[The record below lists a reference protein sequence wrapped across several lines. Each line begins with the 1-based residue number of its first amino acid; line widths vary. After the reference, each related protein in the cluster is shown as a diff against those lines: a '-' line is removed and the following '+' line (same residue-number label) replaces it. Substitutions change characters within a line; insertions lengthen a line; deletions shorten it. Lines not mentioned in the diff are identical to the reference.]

1 MSRFFYTKQYL
12 KYKFL
17 AKDEYSLHSPL
28 MFDFFTKGLKK
39 SCKNKDISFDSCL
52 EKLIPNSKKKRKF
65 LFKVFEYFKSHGFQV
80 IYVPNKDFTLEKLEV
95 LNNCKPNMA
104 IVIEKIYKERE
115 KLMLWKEIKAN
126 KDFKLCCD
134 FFDFGLVL
142 LTDRPLKKQSYVL
155 RKK

>member
-12 KYKFL
+12 IYKL
-17 AKDEYSLHSPL
+17 SAKDEYSLHSPL

-39 SCKNKDISFDSCL
+39 SCKNKDIFFDSCL
-52 EKLIPNSKKKRKF
+52 EKLIPNNKRKRKF
-65 LFKVFEYFKSHGFQV
+65 LFKVFEYFKSQGFQV

-95 LNNCKPNMA
+95 LKNCKPNMT

-115 KLMLWKEIKAN
+115 KLMLWKEIKTN

>member
-1 MSRFFYTKQYL
+1 MSRFLYTKQYL
-12 KYKFL
+12 RYKL
-17 AKDEYSLHSPL
+17 SAKDEYSLHSPL

-39 SCKNKDISFDSCL
+39 SCKSKDISFDSCF
-52 EKLIPNSKKKRKF
+52 ESLIPNSKRKRKF
-65 LFKVFEYFKSHGFQV
+65 LFKVFEYFKSQGFQV
-80 IYVPNKDFTLEKLEV
+80 IYVPNEDFTLAKLEV
-95 LNNCKPNMA
+95 LKNCKTNTA

-115 KLMLWKEIKAN
+115 KITLWKEIKAN

-142 LTDRPLKKQSYVL
+142 LTDRPLKKQNYVL

>member
-1 MSRFFYTKQYL
+1 MSIFFYTKQYL
-12 KYKFL
+12 IYKL
-17 AKDEYSLHSPL
+17 SAKDEYSLHSPL

-39 SCKNKDISFDSCL
+39 SCRNKDVSFDSCF
-52 EKLIPNSKKKRKF
+52 ENLIPNNKRKRKF
-65 LFKVFEYFKSHGFQV
+65 LFKVFEYFKSQGFQV

-95 LNNCKPNMA
+95 LKNCKPNMA

-126 KDFKLCCD
+126 KEFKLCCD

-142 LTDRPLKKQSYVL
+142 LTERPLKKQNYVL

>member
-17 AKDEYSLHSPL
+17 SKDEYSLHSPL

-52 EKLIPNSKKKRKF
+52 EKLIPNNKRKRKF
-65 LFKVFEYFKSHGFQV
+65 LFKVFEYFKSQGFQV

-95 LNNCKPNMA
+95 LKNCKPNMA

-126 KDFKLCCD
+126 KEFKLCCD

-142 LTDRPLKKQSYVL
+142 LTDRPLKKQNYVL

>member
-12 KYKFL
+12 IYKL
-17 AKDEYSLHSPL
+17 SAKDEYSLHSPL

-52 EKLIPNSKKKRKF
+52 EKLIPNNKRKRKF
-65 LFKVFEYFKSHGFQV
+65 LFKVFEYFKSQGFQV

-95 LNNCKPNMA
+95 LKNCKPNMT

-115 KLMLWKEIKAN
+115 KLMLWKEIKTN